1 MTLVA
6 IKNHFTIYSRT
17 PLAICHPPSAIC
29 HLPFASHCTTS
40 QINDFYVF
48 TVRYQ
53 IASSSVTSSSQRRA
67 FTAFSLWLLVIANSH
82 LLSAISFISRLHKCT
97 TLRLPQSR
105 IYSTLSGSCNW
116 VHGFL
121 LKYDLYEV
129 NRRLKLHDL

>member
-116 VHGFL
+116 VHRFL
-121 LKYDLYEV
+121 WKSDLYDFNRMLVRYDL
-129 NRRLKLHDL
+129 